1 MPKTSPPWSVPWLLL
16 LSLLLAGCTAQAG
29 FTPRLHRRLPLP
41 QGVELAFN
49 HDTLE
54 RYRSPTSGR
63 WREGSNLEALIID
76 TIRRARREVVVAVQ
90 ELSLPAIA
98 EALVERQ
105 RAGVT
110 VRVVVENTYRQPW
123 GGLHA
128 SELDIH
134 GRDRLAQLTALA
146 DHDRDGRLSSEERF
160 RGDAMALLEAS
171 GVPLRDDTSDGSR
184 GSGLMH
190 HKFLVVD
197 GRWVVTGSANFSS
210 SDIHGD
216 GDGGRTSGNANH
228 LFRFDSTALAG
239 LFRGEFERLWT
250 GHFGRDKGEGS
261 ARRVQLGAA
270 EVEVLFAPHGDDD
283 PANGLALI
291 GERLGSARR
300 GIDMALFVFSA
311 QPLADVLADRARSG
325 VKIRALVDP
334 GFAYRSY
341 SELLDLMGVTL
352 PDQRCRLEQSNR
364 PWGQPLASVGIPK
377 LARGDKLHHKL
388 AVVDG
393 STVISGS
400 FNWSP
405 AAATTNDETLLIV
418 HAPAVAAEVER
429 EMQRLWRGASLGV
442 TPRLARKLQQGR
454 QRCGRGL
461 EVSTPPPSG
470 RAASARLPLPAS
482 LP

>member
-1 MPKTSPPWSVPWLLL
+1 MSRPSRQIPLPWLLL
-16 LSLLLAGCTAQAG
+16 LSLSLAGCTAQAS
-29 FTPRLHRRLPLP
+29 FIPRLRQRPTLP

-63 WREGSNLEALIID
+63 WREGSDLEALIID

-98 EALVERQ
+98 AALVERQ
-105 RAGVT
+105 RAGVQ

-128 SELDIH
+128 SELDAH
-134 GRDRLAQLTALA
+134 GRDRLEQLSALA
-146 DHDRDGRLSSEERF
+146 DRDRNGRLSSEERF
-160 RGDAMALLEAS
+160 HGDAMAQLEAA

-216 GDGGRTSGNANH
+216 ADGGRTSGNANH

-239 LFRGEFERLWT
+239 LFKGEFERLWA
-250 GHFGRDKGEGS
+250 GHFGRDKGEG
-261 ARRVQLGAA
+261 AAQRVQLGAA
-270 EVEVLFAPHGDDD
+270 EVEVLFAPHADDD

-291 GERLGSARR
+291 AERLGSARR

-311 QPLADVLADRARSG
+311 QPLADVLATRASSG
-325 VKIRALVDP
+325 VSIRALVDP

-364 PWGQPLASVGIPK
+364 PWAQPLAAVGIPK

-388 AVVDG
+388 AVIDG

-405 AAATTNDETLLIV
+405 AAATTNDETLLVI
-418 HAPAVAAEVER
+418 HAPAVAAEAER

-454 QRCGRGL
+454 RRCGRGT
-461 EVSTPPPSG
+461 EVATRRPS
-470 RAASARLPLPAS
+470 
-482 LP
+482 

>member
-1 MPKTSPPWSVPWLLL
+1 
-16 LSLLLAGCTAQAG
+16 
-29 FTPRLHRRLPLP
+29 
-41 QGVELAFN
+41 LAFN
-49 HDTLE
+49 HDPLQ

-63 WREGSNLEALIID
+63 WREGSDLEALIID

-90 ELSLPAIA
+90 ELSLPGIA
-98 EALVERQ
+98 AALVERQ
-105 RAGVT
+105 RAGVP

-128 SELDIH
+128 TELDGH
-134 GRDRLAQLTALA
+134 GRDRLVQLTALA
-146 DHDRDGRLSSEERF
+146 DLDRDGRLSSEERF
-160 RGDAMALLEAS
+160 RGDAMAQLEAA

-216 GDGGRTSGNANH
+216 ADGGRTSGNANH

-239 LFRGEFERLWT
+239 LFRSEFERLWA
-250 GHFGRDKGEGS
+250 GKFGRDKGEGP
-261 ARRVQLGAA
+261 ARRVSLGTA
-270 EVEVLFAPHGDDD
+270 EVEVLFAPHADDD
-283 PANGLALI
+283 AANGLALI
-291 GERLGSARR
+291 GGRLGSARK

-311 QPLADVLADRARSG
+311 QPLADVLAARARSG
-325 VKIRALVDP
+325 VSIRALVDP

-352 PDQRCRLEQSNR
+352 PDQRCRLERSNR
-364 PWGQPLASVGIPK
+364 PWAQPLASVGIPK

-388 AVVDG
+388 AVIDG

-418 HAPAVAAEVER
+418 HDPAVAAEAER
-429 EMQRLWRGASLGV
+429 EIQRLWRGARLGV
-442 TPRLARKLQQGR
+442 TPRLARRLQEGR
-454 QRCGRGL
+454 RRCGRGT
-461 EVSTPPPSG
+461 EVSTAAPS
-470 RAASARLPLPAS
+470 
-482 LP
+482 